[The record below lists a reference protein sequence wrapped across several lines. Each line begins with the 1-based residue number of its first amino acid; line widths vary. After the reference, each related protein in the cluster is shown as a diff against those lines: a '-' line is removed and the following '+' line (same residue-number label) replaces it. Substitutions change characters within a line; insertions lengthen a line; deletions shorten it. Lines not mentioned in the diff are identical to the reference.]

1 MKMKK
6 IVATGSALA
15 LTAAVAVGGTLAY
28 LTANTEVKVNKFT
41 YEFGTDQA
49 PIDLTLEEP
58 SWHDN
63 SPVTPGATIAKDPTL
78 TVGQGSVKSYVYAE
92 VISTFPN
99 DEVSYEV
106 NPAAW
111 QLVPG
116 EENIYRY
123 IGKEAVDSVVDAS
136 EAAVELEPL
145 FTEVKVANLSNE
157 QMAGLVVTGS
167 DTNEL
172 KYNITIQGYAIQSDD
187 LENGITTADAQAVAW
202 FEA

>member
-58 SWHDN
+58 SWVPG
-63 SPVTPGATIAKDPTL
+63 SPVTPGATIDKDPTL
-78 TVGQGSVKSYVYAE
+78 TVGQGSVKSHVYAE
-92 VISTFPN
+92 VVSTFPEN
-99 DEVSYEV
+99 TVSYEV
-106 NPAAW
+106 SDAW
-111 QLVPG
+111 TEVSD
-116 EENIYRY
+116 NIYRY
-123 IGKEAVDSVVDAS
+123 VGTKLSEGVVDAS
-136 EAAVELEPL
+136 AAAVELEPL

-157 QMAGLVVTGS
+157 QMAALVNPDS
-167 DTNEL
+167 ETNEL
-172 KYNITIQGYAIQSDD
+172 LYDITIQGYAIQSDD
-187 LENGITTADAQAVAW
+187 LEDGTTTADAEAIAW
-202 FEA
+202 FTEN